1 MHQIANKL
9 TPQEKQEFATQER
22 IVKAGRDTFIA
33 VGNALAT
40 IRDEKLYR
48 EQHGTFEE
56 YCDKRWQMS
65 GRHAERMMNA
75 SSSVAVLQSA
85 GATELPA
92 SESAARPLAALPDEQ
107 KAEAWEAA
115 TEAAG
120 DEPPTAKQVAAA
132 VEQVKAA
139 TPPKPKAEPAA
150 PKPKQSD
157 RYDAA
162 LERIGNVCGANI
174 PKLIRSGT
182 LGHIKEKS
190 AIFWASLKDEAMV
203 SLRALV
209 VETSRWTPEHAHRF
223 LAKVPDEKTRILELQ
238 SLTIAGGGVTMVT
251 TGYFS
256 TICINTKKR
265 ADEYKK
271 VRQIL
276 GL

>member
-1 MHQIANKL
+1 MSTSL
-9 TPQEKQEFATQER
+9 TPITLTESKRLIALEGVIQK
-22 IVKAGRDTFIA
+22 GLSNFIE
-33 VGNALAT
+33 VGNALAE
-40 IRDEKLYR
+40 IKSDKLYR
-48 EQHGTFEE
+48 AEFGTFDNYCCQKWGFKRHNALDLIATATAAQNVEE
-56 YCDKRWQMS
+56 VQQIPTREQ
-65 GRHAERMMNA
+65 
-75 SSSVAVLQSA
+75 
-85 GATELPA
+85 
-92 SESAARPLAALPDEQ
+92 ARPLTDLDTPEQ
-107 KAEAWEAA
+107 QQEAWEAA